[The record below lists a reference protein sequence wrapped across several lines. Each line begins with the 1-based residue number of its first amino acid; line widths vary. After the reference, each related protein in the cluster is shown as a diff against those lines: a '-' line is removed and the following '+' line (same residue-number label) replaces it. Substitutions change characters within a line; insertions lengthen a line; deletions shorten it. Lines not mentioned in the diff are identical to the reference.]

1 MNKQTKMLLGI
12 GAVAVVGYLI
22 WKQGQKPK
30 ASAVGRLGG
39 RDLCTKQGQ
48 VCGVNGR
55 CMPVNGRLICISA
68 ETN

>member
-22 WKQGQKPK
+22 WKQGQKPTISKQEVKHQK
-30 ASAVGRLGG
+30 A
-39 RDLCTKQGQ
+39 
-48 VCGVNGR
+48 
-55 CMPVNGRLICISA
+55 SA